1 MFDDEVFE
9 FDVCVSERGA
19 GRWELGEEKTC
30 GLEVEC
36 MNVQMFEL
44 GVFQFD
50 VCVRWELW
58 DNMFACSYV

>member
-9 FDVCVSERGA
+9 FDVCVCERGA
-19 GRWELGEEKTC
+19 GRWELGEKTC

-36 MNVQMFEL
+36 LNVQMFDVE
-44 GVFQFD
+44 VFQFD
-50 VCVRWELW
+50 VSVRWELG

>member
-9 FDVCVSERGA
+9 FDVCVCERGA
-19 GRWELGEEKTC
+19 GRWGLGEKTC

-50 VCVRWELW
+50 V
-58 DNMFACSYV
+58 